1 MRKVSFAPA
10 DLTAEVTGMVM
21 GGVTPFGLPDTI
33 PLWIDAA
40 VMERERIV
48 VGGGSRRLKIIGAP
62 NMLAQLANVEG
73 VEGLARSV
81 T

>member
-1 MRKVSFAPA
+1 
-10 DLTAEVTGMVM
+10 
-21 GGVTPFGLPDTI
+21 
-33 PLWIDAA
+33 
-40 VMERERIV
+40 MERERIV

-62 NMLAQLANVEG
+62 NMLAQLANVEV